1 MPQKYLQ
8 HVQEPGQTVNPL
20 FAFLGIV
27 VETLSPEKV
36 VLRLPFRPD
45 FIQGAGMIAG
55 GLMAALADEAMAHV
69 VLANVSPGQNTA
81 TIEMNMRYLRAAARG
96 DMRGVATLIK
106 KGRRIITVQAE
117 LQDDERR
124 ALALAGATFMVV
136 HRKS

>member
-1 MPQKYLQ
+1 
-8 HVQEPGQTVNPL
+8 
-20 FAFLGIV
+20 
-27 VETLSPEKV
+27 
-36 VLRLPFRPD
+36 
-45 FIQGAGMIAG
+45 
-55 GLMAALADEAMAHV
+55 MAHV